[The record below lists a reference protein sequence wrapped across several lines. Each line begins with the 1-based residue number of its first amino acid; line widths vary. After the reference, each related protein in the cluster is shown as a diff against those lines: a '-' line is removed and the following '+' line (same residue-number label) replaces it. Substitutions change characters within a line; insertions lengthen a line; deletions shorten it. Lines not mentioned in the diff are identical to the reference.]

1 MRKCI
6 ENEHGE
12 IVPAPP
18 LPIRAPGHG
27 QGTEEERVE
36 RDEFEKDATRVC
48 GNCKHLGDK
57 SSGYIFCKKF
67 GKYMCPFLTEQPC
80 MVFDAAAAAVPVYTT
95 FPPLPLPPSPCACGE
110 DHTVDAAAAAAVPV
124 PAVEW
129 TTERMKNLGVCHNG
143 QADAIVDGASGT
155 CALWP
160 SQEMDGLPCMSCSY
174 FEDARLRIEPP
185 VTKGEGGK

>member
-1 MRKCI
+1 MSTQKPHPVDVAMSEMALSARTPHPEEFESSYQMR
-6 ENEHGE
+6 EAQPGE
-12 IVPAPP
+12 CVNSTDIT
-18 LPIRAPGHG
+18 IRAPGHG
-27 QGTEEERVE
+27 QGTEEERVKRIVE
-36 RDEFEKDATRVC
+36 ILKAE
-48 GNCKHLGDK
+48 CKPRWI
-57 SSGYIFCKKF
+57 SGVLWADLARRI
-67 GKYMCPFLTEQPC
+67 L
-80 MVFDAAAAAVPVYTT
+80 AAAA
-95 FPPLPLPPSPCACGE
+95 S
-110 DHTVDAAAAAAVPV
+110 VPV

-185 VTKGEGGK
+185 VTKGEVSK